1 VKGYYR
7 SRILPLIA
15 WSKGVSMLAVRIAK
29 GQGKDASNVPR
40 GRPLTRGLGHDRE
53 LRSRVDRTGEE
64 APRVVDARR
73 SVAQSAA
80 PGGDPRPTDGGARN
94 AMNRASARWSW
105 DFCKIPLFAPDRAPR
120 TAELPGATPPPGVLQ
135 TKLVVGAVNDPL
147 EREADAVADAVM
159 RMPDPAL
166 SITAATPRVNRP
178 SARAAIALAN
188 GNRP

>member
-1 VKGYYR
+1 
-7 SRILPLIA
+7 
-15 WSKGVSMLAVRIAK
+15 
-29 GQGKDASNVPR
+29 
-40 GRPLTRGLGHDRE
+40 
-53 LRSRVDRTGEE
+53 
-64 APRVVDARR
+64 
-73 SVAQSAA
+73 
-80 PGGDPRPTDGGARN
+80 
-94 AMNRASARWSW
+94 MNRASARWSW

-178 SARAAIALAN
+178 SAPESEEEDSQKLQRKAPVAAATRSACEAPPRQAHWDRAR
-188 GNRP
+188 RP